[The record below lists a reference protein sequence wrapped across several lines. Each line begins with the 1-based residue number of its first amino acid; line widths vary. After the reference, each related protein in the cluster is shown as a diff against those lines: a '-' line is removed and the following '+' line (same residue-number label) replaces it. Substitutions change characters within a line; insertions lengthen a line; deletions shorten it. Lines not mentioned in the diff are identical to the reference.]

1 MQMARTRFSPI
12 CWATSATMR
21 IVSPSSSISIS
32 RAKLISGTPSGGNS
46 TSTTG
51 PAIAT
56 TRPSFS
62 SVPARSSAVMVI
74 GSTPSLSRCSLCA
87 YADAEVLAERLLRAL
102 VPGVAERLGATDDL
116 GDLGGDGV
124 LSGPVHHAREAHDE
138 LVGVVARGLHRPLA
152 GGVLGRRRVEQRR
165 EHTCLDVPRQEP
177 FQDLPGPG
185 SNSYAARG

>member
-12 CWATSATMR
+12 CCATSATME

-32 RAKLISGTPSGGNS
+32 MAVLISGRASGGNS

-51 PAIAT
+51 PAMAT

-74 GSTPSLSRCSLCA
+74 GSTPLLSLGSLCGHA
-87 YADAEVLAERLLRAL
+87 HAEVLAERLLRAL
-102 VPGVAERLGATDDL
+102 SAVAEGLGATDDL

-124 LSGPVHHAREAHDE
+124 LSGPVHDAREAHGE
-138 LVGVVARGLHRPLA
+138 LVGVDARRRHRRLAAGL
-152 GGVLGRRRVEQRR
+152 LGRRR
-165 EHTCLDVPRQEP
+165 
-177 FQDLPGPG
+177 
-185 SNSYAARG
+185 RGQ